1 MIKFILNF
9 EIGCEY
15 NMKKKIVLV
24 ICAIT
29 LLLFTACTSKETFN
43 KEVEENKKAITKQ
56 DKKQVNKE
64 KNAENKKEN
73 ISKNNNE
80 DKENKDTLLDK
91 NKGKYKEDLKN
102 KIIVIDPGHGDRS
115 NLNLE
120 KVSPDSAEK
129 KIKDGGGADGVNSK
143 TPEYVI
149 TMDVALKLKE
159 SLQNEGYTVVMT
171 KNKHS
176 ESLGNIERAEVGN
189 KNNANL
195 VIRIHADSSDS
206 MDAKGASM
214 LVPARKG
221 YASEINELSRKY
233 GDILLREMVASAN
246 MNNRGIVEREDM
258 TGFNWSKV
266 PVVLVEMGF
275 LSNSEEDNLLNTE
288 EYRIKIVKGLTEG
301 VKKAIN

>member
-1 MIKFILNF
+1 M
-9 EIGCEY
+9 
-15 NMKKKIVLV
+15 
-24 ICAIT
+24 
-29 LLLFTACTSKETFN
+29 
-43 KEVEENKKAITKQ
+43 
-56 DKKQVNKE
+56 
-64 KNAENKKEN
+64 
-73 ISKNNNE
+73 
-80 DKENKDTLLDK
+80 
-91 NKGKYKEDLKN
+91 
-102 KIIVIDPGHGDRS
+102 
-115 NLNLE
+115 E
-120 KVSPDSAEK
+120 KVSPDSEEK

-143 TPEYVI
+143 IPEYVI

-195 VIRIHADSSDS
+195 VIRIHADSADS
-206 MDAKGASM
+206 EEANGASM
-214 LVPARKG
+214 LVPSKRG

-233 GDILLREMVASAN
+233 GGIILKEMVESAN
-246 MNNRGIVEREDM
+246 MNNRGGVVEREDM

-275 LSNSEEDNLLNTE
+275 LSNVKEDRLLNTE
-288 EYRIKIVKGLTEG
+288 EYRTKIVSGLTEG